1 MIVGLDRIART
12 AEAAGMGR
20 DLKPYPSIALGAQEV
35 TPVDAAAAFAIFANG
50 GIRPRPYTV
59 WALAD
64 GEGRLLDRTRPR
76 LEKVLS
82 PQAAYLTLDLMR
94 GVVDRGTAAS
104 LRAHGIT
111 GDVAGKTGTTNDKR
125 DAWFIGFRPD
135 LLVLVWVGFDD
146 GTETH
151 LTGAQ
156 GAVPIWEDFMRSIG
170 SEASAETFDRPEG
183 IVQAAVDPATGGLA
197 TRRCRETVEELFIE
211 GQLPADCPEHA
222 EGLFRK
228 FWHGIF
234 GKPRQETSDRDATR
248 ARE

>member
-1 MIVGLDRIART
+1 
-12 AEAAGMGR
+12 MGR

-35 TPVDAAAAFAIFANG
+35 TPIDAAAAFSIFANG
-50 GIRPRPYTV
+50 GIRPRPHAV
-59 WALAD
+59 RAVAD
-64 GEGRLLDRTRPR
+64 GKGNLLERSRPT

-104 LRAHGIT
+104 LRGHGIA

-146 GTETH
+146 GAETH

-156 GAVPIWEDFMRSIG
+156 GALPIWEDFMRSAG
-170 SEASAETFDRPEG
+170 EDASEEAIARFRREAE
-183 IVQAAVDPATGGLA
+183 AVGL
-197 TRRCRETVEELFIE
+197 
-211 GQLPADCPEHA
+211 P
-222 EGLFRK
+222 
-228 FWHGIF
+228 
-234 GKPRQETSDRDATR
+234 
-248 ARE
+248 